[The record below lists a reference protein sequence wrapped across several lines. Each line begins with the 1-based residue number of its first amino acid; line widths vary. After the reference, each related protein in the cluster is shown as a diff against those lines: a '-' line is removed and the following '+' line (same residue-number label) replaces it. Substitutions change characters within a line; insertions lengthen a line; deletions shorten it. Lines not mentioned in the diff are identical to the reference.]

1 MSFVEQILYSVDP
14 VQSRLSTLCAR
25 KQAKRDHLH
34 QSGEAVLRPTP
45 TSFITSLITQV
56 AIFRNWFLGIA
67 VTLASYCLG
76 NKCSDNRFVF
86 DCAKKSKK
94 HSLISEQ
101 FLVLIGIGLVTS
113 LIADFV
119 LENGES
125 SCGDA
130 SEEKKFFSV
139 VSCWTLFLC
148 QFFHSLVLMSHLMQ
162 SRQVPNN
169 NLSGFTDKR

>member
-1 MSFVEQILYSVDP
+1 MSFVEQIPYCVDP

-34 QSGEAVLRPTP
+34 QSGEAMLRPTP

-76 NKCSDNRFVF
+76 NKCSDNRF
-86 DCAKKSKK
+86 
-94 HSLISEQ
+94 
-101 FLVLIGIGLVTS
+101 TS

-125 SCGDA
+125 SCGDT
-130 SEEKKFFSV
+130 SEEKKYFSV
-139 VSCWTLFLC
+139 VFCWTLLLC
-148 QFFHSLVLMSHLMQ
+148 QFFHSLVRCLTSCKADRIQTTTYPVLRTRDSAMLFCP
-162 SRQVPNN
+162 VPDA
-169 NLSGFTDKR
+169 ST